1 MTESKN
7 HRYAEVEDFIA
18 PHTARSFTAPWAIYF
33 SEILHSTT
41 AEEAARHYLFC
52 SGYLQ
57 AMHDANLVTAA
68 DFKVLREQLHARL
81 AAASQ
86 WLAEKNTP

>member
-1 MTESKN
+1 MNESRKYK
-7 HRYAEVEDFIA
+7 HAEVKDFIA
-18 PHTARSFTAPWAIYF
+18 PQSGPSFTAPWSVYF
-33 SEILHSTT
+33 SEILHSTSE
-41 AEEAARHYLFC
+41 EEAARHYLFC

-57 AMHDANLVTAA
+57 AMRDANLVTEA

-86 WLAEKNTP
+86 WLAQKPKP